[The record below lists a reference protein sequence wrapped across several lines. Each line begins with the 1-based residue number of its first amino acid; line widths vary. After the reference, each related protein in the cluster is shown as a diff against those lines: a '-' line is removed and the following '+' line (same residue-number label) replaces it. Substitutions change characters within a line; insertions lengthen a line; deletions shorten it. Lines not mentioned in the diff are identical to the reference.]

1 MGGDVD
7 GLFGGEGG
15 GVTGGSGP
23 LSWDSPGL
31 GLLAFGSVCTS
42 IRVILN
48 DEHSTGNIQVS
59 ASRIHVDVVGLVLS
73 TAR

>member
-15 GVTGGSGP
+15 GVTGGSGR

-59 ASRIHVDVVGLVLS
+59 ALADSCGCSWTCPIYG
-73 TAR
+73 